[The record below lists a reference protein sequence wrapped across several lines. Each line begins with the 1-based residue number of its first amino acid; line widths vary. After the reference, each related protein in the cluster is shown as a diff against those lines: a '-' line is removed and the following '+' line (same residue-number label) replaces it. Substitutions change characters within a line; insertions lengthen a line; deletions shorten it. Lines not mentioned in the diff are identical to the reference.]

1 MHFKILNS
9 REKRDIFK
17 ILEAQFSFQGELP
30 YVFLQNREDKIF
42 LITHDLERVA
52 LETLRVNNIGLY
64 FCKREKD
71 GIRLSIEGSQLI
83 GEKAKKNVLEVS
95 KEEMIFW
102 LKGEDLPCKEN
113 YEGYVVLKHGKDF
126 LGCGKYKEG
135 KILNFVTKS
144 RRILA
149 KEHERELLE

>member
-30 YVFLQNREDKIF
+30 YVFLQNKENKIF
-42 LITHDLERVA
+42 LVTHDLERVA
-52 LETLRVNNIGLY
+52 LERLRVNNIGLY
-64 FCKREKD
+64 FCKRDKD

-83 GEKAKKNVLEVS
+83 GDKSKKNIAEVS
-95 KEEMIFW
+95 KEEMISW
-102 LKGEDLPCKEN
+102 LKGEDLPCKKS
-113 YEGYVVLKHGKDF
+113 YGGYVILKHGKDF

-144 RRILA
+144 RRILV